1 MKKEESYNRK
11 KKGKSTKRKEKKQII
26 DNIIETCKRKRG
38 KRQMKEVR
46 KKGKREERK
55 CETGKQRK
63 K

>member
-38 KRQMKEVR
+38 KR
-46 KKGKREERK
+46 
-55 CETGKQRK
+55 
-63 K
+63 